1 MPARRHRK
9 NFFDV
14 VAFLLSS
21 LVSGPSFMSVSVL
34 VLELSQILFIRV
46 LTRNLE
52 NEKILPWVLSNNW
65 RPGRIRGA
73 KFGMNVSND
82 NLLNYL
88 MLQNVM
94 FTALTVSELLRENQQ
109 GGVKKFPL
117 APS

>member
-1 MPARRHRK
+1 
-9 NFFDV
+9 
-14 VAFLLSS
+14 
-21 LVSGPSFMSVSVL
+21 MSVSVL
-34 VLELSQILFIRV
+34 VLELSQVLFIRD

-73 KFGMNVSND
+73 KFGMNVCND